1 MKKFVASLFLFCLLY
16 TNSFAQNIN
25 TRSKS
30 IGVSFILND
39 FTTPQRIRSTSI
51 EQVFRDK
58 KWAKFNEMSPGLAIT
73 YFSGLQDH
81 LDFAGTLTASFVNY
95 PFPTRPPEATDALL
109 LEGDASVNLK
119 MFPDNYWFT
128 PYVSAGIGGSK
139 YKGYYGAFIPL
150 GIGFKVDFYREAT
163 IFANTQYRIPVTTEN
178 SNYHFMYS
186 IGVSGVIGKGKAK

>member
-1 MKKFVASLFLFCLLY
+1 MKIFIASLFLFCLVS
-16 TNSFAQNIN
+16 TNSSAQNID

-39 FTTPQRIRSTSI
+39 FTTPQRIRSTSV

-73 YFSGLQDH
+73 YFQGLQDH

-95 PFPTRPPEATDALL
+95 PFPTRAPSATDALL
-109 LEGDASVNLK
+109 LEADASINVK

-128 PYVSAGIGGSK
+128 PYFSAGVGGSK
-139 YKGYYGAFIPL
+139 YKSNYGAFIPL
-150 GIGFKVDFYREAT
+150 GIGFKVDFYHEAT
-163 IFANTQYRIPVTTEN
+163 IFANTQYRVPVVTEN
-178 SNYHFMYS
+178 TNYHFMYS
-186 IGVSGVIGKGKAK
+186 IGVSGVIGKAKAK